1 MERVPYQEDHGID
14 PTCFVCGA
22 AIGQA
27 HKVGCWAELCP
38 SCGSRLVTCGC
49 RVLEVREEAQAVRR
63 IYDQIKGLVFAWR
76 FLATFRLE
84 SIMARAAMVTSRSM
98 PRMSSIFPLS
108 KRVHGEVFRA
118 LKRRFARLRA
128 IRSSRL
134 RTSPKPSAVAPR
146 KFTPWRSLWPGLMQA
161 GKSGPLAGCNDFSQP
176 INVRG

>member
-49 RVLEVREEAQAVRR
+49 QVLDVREEAQAVRR

-76 FLATFRLE
+76 FLATFRLA
-84 SIMARAAMVTSRSM
+84 SIMARAAMVYIAINA
-98 PRMSSIFPLS
+98 PDV
-108 KRVHGEVFRA
+108 VHFSFQQEGA
-118 LKRRFARLRA
+118 
-128 IRSSRL
+128 
-134 RTSPKPSAVAPR
+134 
-146 KFTPWRSLWPGLMQA
+146 WRSFPRLEASLCTSEGDPIFTAQDIAKALGRSPEEVHALA
-161 GKSGPLAGCNDFSQP
+161 ESLAGVDAGREIGTVCRVQ
-176 INVRG
+176 